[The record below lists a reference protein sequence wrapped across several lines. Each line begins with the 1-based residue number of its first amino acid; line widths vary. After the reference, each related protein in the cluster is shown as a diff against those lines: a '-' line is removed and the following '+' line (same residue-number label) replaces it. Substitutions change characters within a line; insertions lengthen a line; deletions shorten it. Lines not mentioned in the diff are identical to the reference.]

1 MIPEPCR
8 RRKKKRKKKIKQI
21 KNLTCSAQGRKK
33 FLHGLRLK
41 GGGGCMA
48 LRSIRKL
55 LLTKCRAR
63 ENHFQ
68 LQLVLV
74 EWRFIRISYRVNRE
88 GLMPTGKKKKFRLVC
103 PIIHWRQESAIANKN
118 KIEHKQDAC
127 RIFFCPDMFSQIQK
141 QEKMDV
147 QRGLLLDNY
156 NMKSCFSKTLTTVF

>member
-8 RRKKKRKKKIKQI
+8 RRKKRKKNKQI

-33 FLHGLRLK
+33 FLYGLRLK
-41 GGGGCMA
+41 GGGVHGLA
-48 LRSIRKL
+48 FYIREL
-55 LLTKCRAR
+55 LLTKCIAR

-127 RIFFCPDMFSQIQK
+127 CIFFLSGHVFIDSKTRKNGCTAT
-141 QEKMDV
+141 
-147 QRGLLLDNY
+147 LLDNY

>member
-8 RRKKKRKKKIKQI
+8 RRKKTKKKIKQI

-33 FLHGLRLK
+33 FLHGLRLR
-41 GGGGCMA
+41 GGDAWPCV
-48 LRSIRKL
+48 
-55 LLTKCRAR
+55 LLTKCNAR

-88 GLMPTGKKKKFRLVC
+88 GPMPTGKKKKFLLVC

-118 KIEHKQDAC
+118 KIELKQDAC
-127 RIFFCPDMFSQIQK
+127 RIFFLSGHVFIDSK
-141 QEKMDV
+141 TRKMDV